1 MSVSRRETGV
11 VSPSSP
17 AGAEAR
23 ATGIQVVSR
32 VAQVLRAIR
41 EMTGGA
47 SQAELADRLE
57 LPKTTVHRILTALE
71 EEELIVAGGG
81 ARPRYRIGP
90 EVMRLAAA
98 AERDVVDQ
106 VHPLL
111 VELSAETGETID
123 LSILQR
129 GQVMFIDQVEG
140 SHRLRAVSAVG
151 ETFPAHAC
159 APGKAL
165 LAALPPSRL
174 EVQLPARLDVLTPH
188 TASTRAALRDELAS
202 VRESGLAFD
211 REEHSEGI
219 SAVGV
224 AIFVDGV
231 QMAVSIPVPTQR
243 FEGREEEFGAALLRF
258 RRRVA
263 GEGV

>member
-1 MSVSRRETGV
+1 MSS
-11 VSPSSP
+11 SPSSP
-17 AGAEAR
+17 GPDAKAGS
-23 ATGIQVVSR
+23 IQVIVR
-32 VAQVLRAIR
+32 AAQVLRAIR
-41 EMTGGA
+41 EIPGGA
-47 SQAELADRLE
+47 SQAELSEKLD

-71 EEELIVAGGG
+71 EEELIVDGGG

-98 AERDVVDQ
+98 AERDLVGHL
-106 VHPLL
+106 HPQL

-123 LSILQR
+123 LSVLQR

-165 LAALPPSRL
+165 LAALPLSRMEGQLPPRL
-174 EVQLPARLDVLTPH
+174 EVFTAKTISTHSAFREELD
-188 TASTRAALRDELAS
+188 R
-202 VRESGLAFD
+202 VRSRGLAFD
-211 REEHSEGI
+211 HEEHNEGI

-224 AIFVDGV
+224 AIEMDGV
-231 QMAVSIPVPTQR
+231 PMAVSIPVPTQR
-243 FEGREEEFGAALLRF
+243 FQGQEEQFGRALLAFRDRF
-258 RRRVA
+258 TEPA
-263 GEGV
+263 G